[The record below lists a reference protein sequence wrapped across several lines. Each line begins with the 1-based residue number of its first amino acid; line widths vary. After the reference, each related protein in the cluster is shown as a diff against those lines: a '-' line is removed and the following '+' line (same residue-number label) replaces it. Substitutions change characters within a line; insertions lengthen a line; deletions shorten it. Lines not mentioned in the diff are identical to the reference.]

1 MTEAKIT
8 TLTNASGEAIAPRT
22 AAAAVSTASGES
34 VEAVLAGISTSFLRV
49 VSFDATT
56 GTLTTEQ
63 GWSK

>member
-1 MTEAKIT
+1 MAEAKIV
-8 TLTNASGEAIAPRT
+8 TLHNENGEAVAPRT
-22 AAAAVSTASGES
+22 AATAVSTASGES
-34 VEAVLAGISTSFLRV
+34 VEAVLARISTSFLRV